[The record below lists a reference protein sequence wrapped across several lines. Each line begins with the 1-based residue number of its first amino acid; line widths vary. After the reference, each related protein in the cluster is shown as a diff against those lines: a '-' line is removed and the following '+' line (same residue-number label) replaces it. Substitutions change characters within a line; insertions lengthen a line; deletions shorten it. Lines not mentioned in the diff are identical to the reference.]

1 MKNTLKY
8 IVVLILLSAI
18 LLVGCASQGETAL
31 TITGNVASE
40 QAWTEK
46 QVKEVDSMDV
56 EYTKKDGETN
66 TYTGVLIADL
76 LNMAQPNSDA
86 NTVVFVADDGY
97 SAEATL
103 EEVMTCSNCIVSFRD
118 EGGFSLVMPDFS
130 GKLQV
135 KGVVEIQVK

>member
-8 IVVLILLSAI
+8 ILVLILLSAF

-40 QAWTEK
+40 KAWTEK
-46 QVKEVDSMDV
+46 QVKDLDAIEV
-56 EYTKKDGETN
+56 EYTNKDGETD
-66 TYTGVLIADL
+66 TYTGVLAADL
-76 LNMAQPNSDA
+76 LNIAQPNSGADA
-86 NTVVFVADDGY
+86 VVFVADDGY

-103 EEVMTCSNCIVSFRD
+103 EEVMSCSNCIVSFRD
-118 EGGFSLVMPDFS
+118 EGGFSMVMPDFS